1 MSDNGVSKL
10 NVKDIATRIAGDTL
24 GYVYAQAR
32 GEVSGKF
39 IELARKWGA
48 VIPPESESQF
58 KNEITDL
65 FSPPASWPSVEITV
79 PPVVGGVTHSAATV
93 ATNAKAPGRGK
104 KADGEKSPA
113 ADTRKA
119 GDFRALV
126 VPSGMA
132 IPTCPA
138 IMKSGDKK
146 DQACGKESKRVTDDH
161 DVTDPECAR
170 LECGHCFCGTHIVKA
185 ASAGGGAASR
195 LKSSANPDAKPVV
208 YNDEGGSTKV
218 NASAVGNVET
228 SQASAAGKATVNRL
242 VEKMKQRRAA
252 SSAAV
257 EGESSGN
264 DTPAE

>member
-1 MSDNGVSKL
+1 MSDNGISKL

-48 VIPPESESQF
+48 VIPPESESQY
-58 KNEITDL
+58 KNQITEL
-65 FSPPASWPSVEITV
+65 FSAPASWPSVEVTV
-79 PPVVGGVTHSAATV
+79 PPTVGGVTNSAAAV
-93 ATNAKAPGRGK
+93 ATNAKAPGRAK
-104 KADGEKSPA
+104 KTDSEKSVS
-113 ADTRKA
+113 DTRKA

-138 IMKSGDKK
+138 IMKSGEKK
-146 DQACGKESKRVTDDH
+146 DQACGKECKRVTDDH
-161 DVTDPECAR
+161 DVSDPECAR

-185 ASAGGGAASR
+185 ASAGGGAAAR

-218 NASAVGNVET
+218 NASAVGNVEP
-228 SQASAAGKATVNRL
+228 SQASVAGKVTVGRL
-242 VEKMKQRRAA
+242 VDKMKQRRAA
-252 SSAAV
+252 AAAS
-257 EGESSGN
+257 EGASSGDSGN
-264 DTPAE
+264 AE